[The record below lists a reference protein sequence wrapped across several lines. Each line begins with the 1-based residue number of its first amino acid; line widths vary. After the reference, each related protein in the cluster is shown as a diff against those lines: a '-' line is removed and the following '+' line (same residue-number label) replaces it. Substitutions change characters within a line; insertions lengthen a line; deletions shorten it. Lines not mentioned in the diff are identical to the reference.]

1 MKEEKLRKLEI
12 MYHKEEGLQG
22 QTNLQ
27 NHSLKWV
34 DLQRVQLREELHHR
48 NLKVV
53 FLLTQSQ
60 QVKVDQLQ
68 RLWFKNLLLH
78 ADNPLIIRE
87 FQLILHNLSA

>member
-1 MKEEKLRKLEI
+1 

-78 ADNPLIIRE
+78 ADSPLIIRE